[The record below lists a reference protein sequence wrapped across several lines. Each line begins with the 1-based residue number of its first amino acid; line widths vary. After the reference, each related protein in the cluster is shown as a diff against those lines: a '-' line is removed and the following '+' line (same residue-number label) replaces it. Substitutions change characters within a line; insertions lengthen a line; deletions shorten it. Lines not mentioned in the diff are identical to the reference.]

1 MSILL
6 NKAGLESDTA
16 FKVREEFSPGA
27 KSLAEVR
34 HFGGVSL
41 GDMGEGEGVA
51 TCNRCGYKIASSS
64 RVNTSLM
71 LTSCLELQQIDEC
84 LDGYEALPLRLI
96 SDLL

>member
-41 GDMGEGEGVA
+41 GDMGEGLLHV
-51 TCNRCGYKIASSS
+51 TDVDTK
-64 RVNTSLM
+64 
-71 LTSCLELQQIDEC
+71 LQ
-84 LDGYEALPLRLI
+84 AVVMSTPV
-96 SDLL
+96 